1 MNNMIL
7 QIILSAGIP
16 SAVMGFLVW
25 YIKRL
30 IEKRDDEAVKREE
43 ARQKLIDEREEQR
56 FRFEELAFKKADA
69 SLELAIATAKA
80 IQRIPDA
87 KCNGD
92 MHAALEKAE
101 KIKSESEDF
110 FRNSM
115 IKNSF

>member
-1 MNNMIL
+1 MNNAIL
-7 QIILSAGIP
+7 QILLSAGIP
-16 SAVMGFLVW
+16 SAVTGFLVW
-25 YIKRL
+25 YIKKL

-56 FRFEELAFKKADA
+56 FKFEELAFKKADA

-80 IQRIPDA
+80 IQRMPDA
-87 KCNGD
+87 TCNGD
-92 MHAALEKAE
+92 MHAALAKAE

>member
-1 MNNMIL
+1 MNSTVL
-7 QIILSAGIP
+7 QLVISAGIP
-16 SAVMGFLVW
+16 SAVTGLLVW
-25 YIKRL
+25 YIKR
-30 IEKRDDEAVKREE
+30 IIDKRDEE
-43 ARQKLIDEREEQR
+43 ANRKTEERQKLIDEREAQR
-56 FRFEELAFKKADA
+56 FKFEEIAFKKADA

-101 KIKSESEDF
+101 RIRSESEDF

-115 IKNSF
+115 IKNSL

>member
-1 MNNMIL
+1 MNNTIL
-7 QIILSAGIP
+7 QLIISAGIP
-16 SAVMGFLVW
+16 SAVTGLLVW
-25 YIKRL
+25 YIKKL
-30 IEKRDDEAVKREE
+30 IDKRDKEAEEKAE
-43 ARQKLIDEREEQR
+43 ARQKLIDEREAQR
-56 FRFEELAFKKADA
+56 FKFEELAFKKADA

-101 KIKSESEDF
+101 RIKSESEDF

-115 IKNSF
+115 IKNSL